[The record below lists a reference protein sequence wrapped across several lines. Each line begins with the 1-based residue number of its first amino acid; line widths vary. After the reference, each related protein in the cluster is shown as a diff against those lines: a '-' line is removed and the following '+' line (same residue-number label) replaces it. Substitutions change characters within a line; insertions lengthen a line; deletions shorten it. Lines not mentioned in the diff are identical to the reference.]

1 MYFLQKYAEIR
12 YIDHLLKKMKV
23 CRNFAQRSAILNE
36 VQTQGST
43 KLPSNKSVLVLG
55 DNATGKTT
63 LIAKLQGVEDPKKG
77 SGLEYAYIDVKDEY
91 RDDMT
96 RLGVWVL
103 DGDPGHKNLLHY
115 ALNETNYAH
124 TLVILTVSMTQPWDW
139 LEQLNQWIKV
149 LQQHIES
156 LSLDLKEKEAARQRL
171 VTTWQSY
178 CEVGDDLDP
187 GSPVKRTMRNNSID
201 EDDLLPLT
209 EDALLTNLGL
219 DIVVVVTKTDY
230 MTTLEKE
237 YEYRDEHFDFIQ
249 QWIRNF
255 CLRHGTSLFYTSVK
269 EDKNCDLLYKYL
281 THRIYGLPFRT
292 PALVVE
298 KDAVLIP
305 AGWDSLKKISI
316 LYENMHAVKAENHY
330 TDIIKAPPTRKA
342 VSNREAEVQTED
354 EQVFLARQQEI
365 LKQGGQVR
373 GESPL
378 RSQAGSA
385 SAGSNKSGP
394 RTPGSAGQSSPKKI
408 DPKLNPATPGGEGV
422 LANFFNSLLHKKSGG
437 PAGAGGASPGNMG
450 TPRANGTDGLMTPEK
465 LAVRTDA
472 AAELDR
478 LSRSVKKD
486 IDLSQTAAKRRPFG
500 VVLSDEPQTTTIN
513 QKKKK
518 NINFAYRH
526 MWKLYTLLKAFCILF
541 IITTII
547 FTMIL

>member
-1 MYFLQKYAEIR
+1 MALDSA
-12 YIDHLLKKMKV
+12 LTSSLTVKKKDASTEKE
-23 CRNFAQRSAILNE
+23 NLWSAILNE

-103 DGDPGHKNLLHY
+103 DGDPGHTNLLHY

-124 TLVILTVSMTQPWDW
+124 TLVILTVSMTQPWGW
-139 LEQLNQWIKV
+139 LEQLNHWIKV
-149 LQQHIES
+149 LAQHIES
-156 LSLDLKEKEAARQRL
+156 LQLDPKEKEAARQRL
-171 VTTWQSY
+171 TTTWQSY

-209 EDALLTNLGL
+209 EDALITNLGL

-316 LYENMHAVKAENHY
+316 LYENMHGVNAENPY
-330 TDIIKAPPTRKA
+330 TDIIKSPPTRKA

-354 EQVFLARQQEI
+354 EQAFLARQQEI
-365 LKQGGQVR
+365 LKQGSQVR

-378 RSQAGSA
+378 RSQGSN
-385 SAGSNKSGP
+385 SGGNKSGVP
-394 RTPGSAGQSSPKKI
+394 RTPGSASQSSPKKI
-408 DPKLNPATPGGEGV
+408 DPKLTPATPGGEGV
-422 LANFFNSLLHKKSGG
+422 LANFFNSLLHKKSGSTTPGGG
-437 PAGAGGASPGNMG
+437 PGGPGSPGGVGG
-450 TPRANGTDGLMTPEK
+450 TPRTSNGTDGLTMTPEK

-478 LSRSVKKD
+478 LSRSAKKD
-486 IDLSQTAAKRRPFG
+486 IDLSQINRRKYQVTAVNRQKFG
-500 VVLSDEPQTTTIN
+500 ENT
-513 QKKKK
+513 KKDAL
-518 NINFAYRH
+518 N
-526 MWKLYTLLKAFCILF
+526 
-541 IITTII
+541 
-547 FTMIL
+547 

>member
-1 MYFLQKYAEIR
+1 MALDSGTQTMTGSNALTSSFTTN
-12 YIDHLLKKMKV
+12 KKKDAAADKE
-23 CRNFAQRSAILNE
+23 NLWSAILNE

-96 RLGVWVL
+96 RLSVWVL
-103 DGDPGHKNLLHY
+103 DGDPGHTNLLHY

-124 TLVILTVSMTQPWDW
+124 TLVILTVSMTQPWGW

-149 LQQHIES
+149 LAQHIES
-156 LSLDLKEKEAARQRL
+156 LQLDPKEKEAARQRL
-171 VTTWQSY
+171 ATTWQSY
-178 CEVGDDLDP
+178 CEVGDDMDP
-187 GSPVKRTMRNNSID
+187 GSPVKRTMHNTSID

-209 EDALLTNLGL
+209 EDALITNLGL

-230 MTTLEKE
+230 MSTLEKE

-342 VSNREAEVQTED
+342 VSNRETEVQTED
-354 EQVFLARQQEI
+354 EQAFLARQQEI

-378 RSQAGSA
+378 RSQGA
-385 SAGSNKSGP
+385 SAGGNKSGP

-408 DPKLNPATPGGEGV
+408 DPKLTPAAPGSEGV

-437 PAGAGGASPGNMG
+437 PAGGPAGPGSPGGGGGMS
-450 TPRANGTDGLMTPEK
+450 TPRTSNGTDSLMTAEK
-465 LAVRTDA
+465 LAVRSDA

-478 LSRSVKKD
+478 LARSVKKD
-486 IDLSQTAAKRRPFG
+486 IDLSQ
-500 VVLSDEPQTTTIN
+500 SE
-513 QKKKK
+513 
-518 NINFAYRH
+518 
-526 MWKLYTLLKAFCILF
+526 C
-541 IITTII
+541 
-547 FTMIL
+547 

>member
-1 MYFLQKYAEIR
+1 MALESGTQTGSNALTSSFTTKKKDAAAEKEN
-12 YIDHLLKKMKV
+12 LW
-23 CRNFAQRSAILNE
+23 SAILNE

-103 DGDPGHKNLLHY
+103 DGDPGHTNLLHF

-124 TLVILTVSMTQPWDW
+124 TLVILTVSMTQPWGW
-139 LEQLNQWIKV
+139 LEQLNHWIKV
-149 LQQHIES
+149 LGQHIES
-156 LSLDLKEKEAARQRL
+156 LPLEAKDKETARQRL
-171 VTTWQSY
+171 ATTWQSY

-209 EDALLTNLGL
+209 EDALITNLGL

-255 CLRHGTSLFYTSVK
+255 CLRTGASLFYTSVK

-316 LYENMHAVKAENHY
+316 LYENMHGIKAESPY
-330 TDIIKAPPTRKA
+330 TDVIKAPPTRKA

-354 EQVFLARQQEI
+354 EQTFLARQQEI
-365 LKQGGQVR
+365 LKQAGQDR

-378 RSQAGSA
+378 RSQGGGSV
-385 SAGSNKSGP
+385 GGGNKSVP
-394 RTPGSAGQSSPKKI
+394 RTPGSTGQSSPKKI
-408 DPKLNPATPGGEGV
+408 DPKLTPATPGGEGV
-422 LANFFNSLLHKKSGG
+422 LANFFNSLLHKKSGS
-437 PAGAGGASPGNMG
+437 PAGGAGPPGTG
-450 TPRANGTDGLMTPEK
+450 TPAGTTRATNGTDSLMTPEK
-465 LAVRTDA
+465 LAVRSDA

-478 LSRSVKKD
+478 LSRSVKKE
-486 IDLSQTAAKRRPFG
+486 IDMSQ
-500 VVLSDEPQTTTIN
+500 SE
-513 QKKKK
+513 
-518 NINFAYRH
+518 
-526 MWKLYTLLKAFCILF
+526 C
-541 IITTII
+541 
-547 FTMIL
+547 